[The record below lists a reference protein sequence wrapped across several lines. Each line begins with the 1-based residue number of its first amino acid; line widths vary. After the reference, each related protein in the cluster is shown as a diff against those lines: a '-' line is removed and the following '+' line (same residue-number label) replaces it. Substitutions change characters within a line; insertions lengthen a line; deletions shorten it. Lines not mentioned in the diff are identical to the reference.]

1 MPSRDGC
8 SKSWTVP
15 DRPFSRALA
24 DAVDGVVS
32 ALRGQRNFRTQFVI
46 GALAVLAAAVLRFDE
61 IRWSILVVAIGMVL
75 GAELFNTSLE
85 RAVDNASADES
96 EAARAAKHAG
106 AGAVLVASI
115 TAAVIGC
122 VLFGTALWSRV
133 HGAR

>member
-1 MPSRDGC
+1 M
-8 SKSWTVP
+8 P

-24 DAVDGVVS
+24 DAVDGVGS
-32 ALRGQRNFRTQFVI
+32 ALRGQRNFRTQIGI
-46 GALAVLAAAVLRFDE
+46 GAVAVLAAAVLRFDE
-61 IRWSILVVAIGMVL
+61 IRWAILIVAIGMVL

-85 RAVDNASADES
+85 HAVDSASAEES
-96 EAARAAKHAG
+96 EDARTAKHAG

-115 TAAVIGC
+115 AAAVIGC